1 MTPLLALALLAA
13 PAPAPAPTFIPT
25 VTPGPQGTPFLVEVG
40 ASRGIGPYLSPP
52 GLAAGLAAAD
62 FDRDGD
68 VDLFVPN
75 GLGAPDQ
82 LYVNDGAGHFTEEA
96 AVRGLGLDGNHRA
109 ALWFDADGDRDL
121 DLATLGDCFTS
132 VPCTGA
138 PSVRLHQ
145 QLPGGVF
152 REVTLGCGLDLDL
165 STEPDS
171 HGGGMAAGDVDG
183 DGDLD
188 LYVTM
193 WEGLTYLF
201 INDGIGR
208 FEEQGAARGVRTEA
222 NHWQPV
228 MFDLSGD
235 GAADVFQPVDFT
247 ENLLWLNQG
256 GGTFVDVAAQ
266 AGVDFAFNEMGV
278 ALADHDRDGDLDLY
292 VTNIHLPGFRYN
304 TLFRRDRGALGY
316 TEVSGPLGVGDS
328 GCGWGTTFVDLDQ
341 DGWVDLPALND
352 CPSRSSRVFWN
363 GLGVTGRFEDATDRS
378 GLGAQ
383 GGTGLVSFDMDGD
396 GDRDLALVDLDGLWL
411 YENLHLGGP
420 LRRHLVVRPRMVGSN
435 RYAVGALVTVSD
447 GERRTARPILAGQSI
462 LSQEPFEAHFG
473 VGSAVSV
480 DVRIDWPD
488 GRSVVLEDVA
498 TGQTLTV
505 TAP

>member
-1 MTPLLALALLAA
+1 MTPLLALAPLAA
-13 PAPAPAPTFIPT
+13 PAPAPAPTLIPT

-68 VDLFVPN
+68 VDRFVPN

-201 INDGIGR
+201 IS
-208 FEEQGAARGVRTEA
+208 
-222 NHWQPV
+222 H
-228 MFDLSGD
+228 DLSVVKFFSD
-235 GAADVFQPVDFT
+235 R
-247 ENLLWLNQG
+247 LL
-256 GGTFVDVAAQ
+256 V
-266 AGVDFAFNEMGV
+266 MK
-278 ALADHDRDGDLDLY
+278 
-292 VTNIHLPGFRYN
+292 
-304 TLFRRDRGALGY
+304 
-316 TEVSGPLGVGDS
+316 
-328 GCGWGTTFVDLDQ
+328 
-341 DGWVDLPALND
+341 
-352 CPSRSSRVFWN
+352 
-363 GLGVTGRFEDATDRS
+363 
-378 GLGAQ
+378 
-383 GGTGLVSFDMDGD
+383 
-396 GDRDLALVDLDGLWL
+396 
-411 YENLHLGGP
+411 
-420 LRRHLVVRPRMVGSN
+420 
-435 RYAVGALVTVSD
+435 
-447 GERRTARPILAGQSI
+447 
-462 LSQEPFEAHFG
+462 
-473 VGSAVSV
+473 
-480 DVRIDWPD
+480 D
-488 GRSVVLEDVA
+488 GRIVEAGTPESIYRA
-498 TGQTLTV
+498 PQTEYTRRLIAAIPEV
-505 TAP
+505 GFGG